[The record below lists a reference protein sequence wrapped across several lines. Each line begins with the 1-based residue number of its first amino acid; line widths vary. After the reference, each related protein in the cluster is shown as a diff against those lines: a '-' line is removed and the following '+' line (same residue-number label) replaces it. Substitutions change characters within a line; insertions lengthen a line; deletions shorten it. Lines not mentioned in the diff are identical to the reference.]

1 MGRYSKTP
9 YTCEQHIELLK
20 ERGLIIANEER
31 AKKYLESIGYYR
43 LTGYMFHL
51 QNKSNDNK
59 FLPDTN
65 FDRIIELY
73 KFDKALRSI
82 VLEYIER
89 IEVCVR
95 SKISNKYSL
104 EHGFFWYLD
113 EQLYADNNIYETI
126 KSEIASSYEDPK
138 EIFLRAFKRNY
149 DDDFPPSNMALEIL
163 TFGKLSRLYS
173 GLDNNDIKREI
184 AKEFNLVSE
193 YLSSWLIYI
202 NNVRN
207 ICAHHSRLWNKKVT
221 VDRPSIP
228 KKEKY
233 KFNGSIP
240 NIDEFNT
247 TLYGIIS
254 IINRLLK
261 SFNPENN
268 FTNKITS
275 LIKEFNIQ
283 VELMGFPKDWE
294 TNATWHN

>member
-1 MGRYSKTP
+1 MARYSKTP

-20 ERGLIIANEER
+20 ERGLIITNEER

-126 KSEIASSYEDPK
+126 KGEISSSYEDPK

-173 GLDNNDIKREI
+173 GLNNNDIKREI

-283 VELMGFPKDWE
+283 VELMGFPEDWE
-294 TNATWHN
+294 TNATWHH